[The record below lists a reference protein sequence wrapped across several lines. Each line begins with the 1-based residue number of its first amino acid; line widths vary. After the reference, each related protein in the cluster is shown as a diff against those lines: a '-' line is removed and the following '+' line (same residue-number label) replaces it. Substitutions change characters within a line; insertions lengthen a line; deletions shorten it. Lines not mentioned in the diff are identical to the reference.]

1 MSTAFV
7 TLLDDQYYTGGALSI
22 YTLIKSTPDFNY
34 PIVVMDWGQL
44 SHINKQKLKSL
55 YYNINFIQIPAADY
69 SDIAFDKINR
79 SWNYNCS
86 YRFEIFNL
94 CEFDNILFFD
104 SDIIFQQNMNYVI
117 STGAD
122 FAAVQRPLERGMQFK
137 GKKYFNGGLMFIGKK
152 FLNPQVKTDLIE
164 YARQAAP
171 RDSRDTRVI
180 SRKWVGNEPILNR
193 YFEQYVTFIEKKYNF
208 CIDECNTRTLK
219 EANNLHFIGE
229 NKPWVTNSLD
239 KYINEALTLINTK
252 IRANIL
258 EKKLVKF
265 ANEKLNLLK
274 RDYPGL
280 V

>member
-7 TLLDDQYYTGGALSI
+7 TLLDDRYYTGGALSI
-22 YTLIKSTPDFNY
+22 YTLLKSTPDFNY
-34 PIVVMDWGQL
+34 PIVIIDWGQL
-44 SHINKQKLKSL
+44 SSPNKQKLKIL
-55 YYNINFIQIPAADY
+55 YPNITFRQIPITDY
-69 SDIAFDKINR
+69 SDIAFDKVNR

-104 SDIIFQQNMNYVI
+104 SDIIFQQNMNYVVRC
-117 STGAD
+117 GAD
-122 FAAVQRPLERGMQFK
+122 FAAIQRPLERGLQFR
-137 GKKYFNGGLMFIGKK
+137 GKRYFNGGLMLVGKK
-152 FLNPQVKTDLIE
+152 YLNTQIKADLIG

-171 RDSRDTRVI
+171 RDSRDTRVT

-208 CIDECNTRTLK
+208 CIDECDTNTLK
-219 EANNLHFIGE
+219 ETNNLHFIGE
-229 NKPWVTNSLD
+229 HKPWTHNSLD
-239 KYINEALTLINTK
+239 KYINEALTLTNTK
-252 IRANIL
+252 VRANIL

-265 ANEKLNLLK
+265 ANSKFNLLS